1 MIIRNTGLV
10 AKLGRVLVLQV
21 ALISVTVAAGIYVTN
36 TIVQDSLVNEA
47 LENEAAHF
55 WDLYQKDSTQ
65 ALPDTANML
74 GYLSKDGEMDSV
86 PEQFHG
92 YEEGFVG
99 RVQFDGSEP
108 ILYVTEFNQARLY
121 LIFASENV
129 SDLAFFFGILPLSIA
144 LVFIYGLSF
153 LTYRLSHRAIS
164 PIVQLADYL
173 ERFPFEKSSHDSSN
187 QDLQKLRTL
196 ANAEVDVM
204 IDAIDN
210 FTERLDTYI
219 ERERIFTRDAS
230 HELRTPIAVFKGSLD
245 LLQRQS
251 ERPEED
257 LRALARMRRTV
268 EDMEGLIQT
277 LLLLARGEELQQ
289 PGVRVRLNDLIPE
302 LIDQVSP
309 LATDRGI
316 KLVLV
321 EAGELWVQA
330 PDRVVQI
337 LLINLL
343 RNGINYT
350 PEGQV
355 QVEIQNKAV
364 TVKDTGIGM
373 TSTEL
378 SQAFEPFYRSERGR
392 SNSPGHGLG
401 LSIVRR
407 LVHQFQWKISVQS
420 NVGEGTEVTI
430 NFA

>member
-1 MIIRNTGLV
+1 MRIRNTGLV

-108 ILYVTEFNQARLY
+108 ILYVTEFNEARLY

-210 FTERLDTYI
+210 FTERLDAYI

-289 PGVRVRLNDLIPE
+289 PGVRVRLNDLIPD
-302 LIDQVSP
+302 LIDQVAP

-321 EAGELWVQA
+321 ESAELWVQA

-343 RNGINYT
+343 RNGISYT

-355 QVEIQNKAV
+355 QVEIQQKAV

>member
-108 ILYVTEFNQARLY
+108 ILYVTEFDQARLY

-173 ERFPFEKSSHDSSN
+173 ERFPFEKASHESSA

-289 PGVRVRLNDLIPE
+289 PGVRVRLNDLIPD
-302 LIDQVSP
+302 LIDQVAP

-321 EAGELWVQA
+321 ESAELWVQA

-343 RNGINYT
+343 RNGISYT

-355 QVEIQNKAV
+355 QVEIQQKAV

>member
-74 GYLSKDGEMDSV
+74 GYLSKDGEMDNV

-108 ILYVTEFNQARLY
+108 ILYVTEFDQARLY

-210 FTERLDTYI
+210 FTERLDAYI

-289 PGVRVRLNDLIPE
+289 PGVRVRLNDLIPD
-302 LIDQVSP
+302 LIDQVAP

-321 EAGELWVQA
+321 ESAELWVQA

-337 LLINLL
+337 LLVNLL
-343 RNGINYT
+343 RNGISYT

-355 QVEIQNKAV
+355 QVEIQQKAV

>member
-92 YEEGFVG
+92 YEEGFIG

-289 PGVRVRLNDLIPE
+289 PGVRVRLNDLIPD
-302 LIDQVSP
+302 LIDQVAP

-321 EAGELWVQA
+321 ESAELWVQA

-343 RNGINYT
+343 RNGISYT

-373 TSTEL
+373 TSSEL

-407 LVHQFQWKISVQS
+407 LVHQFEWKISVQS

>member
-210 FTERLDTYI
+210 FTERLDAYI

-289 PGVRVRLNDLIPE
+289 PGVRVRLNDLIPD
-302 LIDQVSP
+302 LIDQVAP

-321 EAGELWVQA
+321 ESAELWVQA

-343 RNGINYT
+343 RNGISYT

-355 QVEIQNKAV
+355 QVEIQQKAV

-430 NFA
+430 NFS

>member
-92 YEEGFVG
+92 YEEGFIG

-210 FTERLDTYI
+210 FTERLDAYI

-289 PGVRVRLNDLIPE
+289 PGVRVRLNDLIPD
-302 LIDQVSP
+302 LIDQVAP

-321 EAGELWVQA
+321 ESAELWVQA

-343 RNGINYT
+343 RNGISYT

-355 QVEIQNKAV
+355 QVEIQQKAV

>member
-86 PEQFHG
+86 PEQVHG

-108 ILYVTEFNQARLY
+108 ILYITEFNQARLY

-289 PGVRVRLNDLIPE
+289 PGVRVRLNDLIPD
-302 LIDQVSP
+302 LIDQVAP

-321 EAGELWVQA
+321 ESAELWVQA

-343 RNGINYT
+343 RNGISYT

-355 QVEIQNKAV
+355 QVEIQQKAV